1 MLRSSLMA
9 LLNIEGRF
17 TLPYVVILVAKA
29 VELAMLLRGG
39 RYRAIGL
46 FVGLVGF
53 DSVEPTIAFWLLLR
67 GRHGLR
73 PWSRWPPPVRDALV
87 AATMITVI
95 GIFGQLSDYA
105 YRWFGSFLRDGAIS
119 LYYYAS
125 KFMPLSLG
133 FLSMLIGRTLL
144 PTLSALSASGDW
156 AALKAEIERAFR
168 LALFLLVPLLSAL
181 WVGRDAMLSLLLY
194 RGAFSD
200 ADLGTAS
207 RLVLLLLPAT
217 AACALTGLFQVV
229 LYAGQRLKQAA
240 MSTGL
245 AVALEILLMAL
256 LVPWVDVFGIAIAM
270 TVSRLA
276 IFALVVRL
284 AEAQTTPFA
293 LWQAAPWTGRLAV
306 VAGPPRIAVP
316 GLAGPFGAFPWGPPP
331 SFPSHR
337 TGRVT
342 R

>member
-1 MLRSSLMA
+1 
-9 LLNIEGRF
+9 
-17 TLPYVVILVAKA
+17 
-29 VELAMLLRGG
+29 
-39 RYRAIGL
+39 
-46 FVGLVGF
+46 
-53 DSVEPTIAFWLLLR
+53 
-67 GRHGLR
+67 
-73 PWSRWPPPVRDALV
+73 
-87 AATMITVI
+87 TVI

-144 PTLSALSASGDW
+144 PTLSALSASRDW

-245 AVALEILLMAL
+245 AVALEILL
-256 LVPWVDVFGIAIAM
+256 
-270 TVSRLA
+270 
-276 IFALVVRL
+276 VVRL

-306 VAGPPRIAVP
+306 VAVASGIAIR
-316 GLAGPFGAFPWGPPP
+316 GLAALFDVSPWGSPLL
-331 SFPSHR
+331 FLTIE
-337 TGRVT
+337 TGVFTGLYPLGLYLVGVPEVREAVAV
-342 R
+342 

>member
-1 MLRSSLMA
+1 
-9 LLNIEGRF
+9 
-17 TLPYVVILVAKA
+17 
-29 VELAMLLRGG
+29 
-39 RYRAIGL
+39 
-46 FVGLVGF
+46 
-53 DSVEPTIAFWLLLR
+53 
-67 GRHGLR
+67 
-73 PWSRWPPPVRDALV
+73 
-87 AATMITVI
+87 
-95 GIFGQLSDYA
+95 
-105 YRWFGSFLRDGAIS
+105 
-119 LYYYAS
+119 
-125 KFMPLSLG
+125 MPLSLG

-245 AVALEILLMAL
+245 ALALEILLMAL
-256 LVPWVDVFGIAIAM
+256 LVPWVDVLVIAIAM
-270 TVSRLA
+270 TVARLP
-276 IFALVVRL
+276 IFALLLPL
-284 AEAQTTPFA
+284 AAA
-293 LWQAAPWTGRLAV
+293 LTHPLPPSQAAPLPGRLPA
-306 VAGPPRIAVP
+306 PPAAPR
-316 GLAGPFGAFPWGPPP
+316 
-331 SFPSHR
+331 
-337 TGRVT
+337 
-342 R
+342 